1 MREAQQGLGFGVL
14 VNTLSLVIP
23 AYNEKERIPA
33 LLRTLETAPEVV
45 EQAGL
50 KLQEVLIVDDG
61 SDDGTKQLLA
71 EAEPTNPLLRPL
83 LQFDQNRGKGA
94 AVASGALEAKADYV
108 LIADVD
114 LSTPLTELGKL
125 VVAIRDG
132 ADIAIG
138 SRHVEGAEVDRGP
151 AHRKLLGKA
160 FNGAVRTLTG
170 LDARDT
176 QCGFK
181 LLPTKLAQPLF
192 GVQTCPGFA
201 FDVELLLRAD
211 TVGLSIVEVPV
222 IYLHDSRSR
231 VQVASASWQMLKDV
245 CGLSYR
251 IRMRREPPVRGSEAL
266 DSPRERVGTHG

>member
-33 LLRTLETAPEVV
+33 LLQTLETAPEVV
-45 EQAGL
+45 REAGL
-50 KLQEVLIVDDG
+50 RLDEILIVDDG

-71 EAEPTNPLLRPL
+71 EAEERNPLLRPL
-83 LQFDQNRGKGA
+83 LQFEHNRGKGA
-94 AVASGALEAKADYV
+94 AVASGAIEARAAYV
-108 LIADVD
+108 LVADVD

-125 VVAIRDG
+125 VAAIHNG

-151 AHRKLLGKA
+151 AHRKLLGKG
-160 FNGAVRTLTG
+160 FNGAVRLLTG
-170 LDARDT
+170 LE
-176 QCGFK
+176 
-181 LLPTKLAQPLF
+181 LLPTNLARPLLSA
-192 GVQTCPGFA
+192 QTCDGFA
-201 FDVELLLRAD
+201 FDVELLLRASAA
-211 TVGLSIVEVPV
+211 GLSIVEVPV

-231 VQVASASWQMLKDV
+231 VRVTSASWQMLKEV

-251 IRMRREPPVRGSEAL
+251 IRVKREPPVRGFEVP
-266 DSPRERVGTHG
+266 DPPRERVGTHG

>member
-1 MREAQQGLGFGVL
+1 
-14 VNTLSLVIP
+14 VNTLSIVIP

-33 LLRTLETAPEVV
+33 LLQTLETAPAVV
-45 EQAGL
+45 EEAGL
-50 KLQEVLIVDDG
+50 QLQEILIVDDG
-61 SDDGTKQLLA
+61 SDDGTKQLLS
-71 EAEPTNPLLRPL
+71 EAEQTHPLLRPL
-83 LQFDQNRGKGA
+83 LQFKHNRGKGA
-94 AVASGALEAKADYV
+94 AVASGALEARAAYV

-125 VVAIRDG
+125 VVAIGDG

-181 LLPTKLAQPLF
+181 LLPTPLARPLLAA
-192 GVQTCPGFA
+192 QTCPGFA

-211 TVGLSIVEVPV
+211 AAGLSIVEVPV
-222 IYLHDSRSR
+222 IYLHDPRSR
-231 VQVASASWQMLKDV
+231 VRVASASWQMLKDV
-245 CGLSYR
+245 FGLSYR
-251 IRMRREPPVRGSEAL
+251 IRVKREPAVRGSGVA
-266 DSPRERVGTHG
+266 DPPRERVGTHG

>member
-1 MREAQQGLGFGVL
+1 MD
-14 VNTLSLVIP
+14 TLSLVIP

-33 LLRTLETAPEVV
+33 LLQTLETAPRVV
-45 EQAGL
+45 EEAGL
-50 KLQEVLIVDDG
+50 QLQEILIVDDG
-61 SDDGTKQLLA
+61 SVDGTKQLLSQA
-71 EAEPTNPLLRPL
+71 AATTPLLRPL
-83 LQFDQNRGKGA
+83 LQFKDNRGKGA

-125 VVAIRDG
+125 VVAIRGG

-160 FNGAVRTLTG
+160 FNGAVRTFTG

-181 LLPTKLAQPLF
+181 LLPTSLARPLF
-192 GVQTCPGFA
+192 AAQTCPGFA

-231 VQVASASWQMLKDV
+231 VRVASASWQMLKDV
-245 CGLSYR
+245 FGLSYR
-251 IRMRREPPVRGSEAL
+251 LRVRREAAVRGSEVP
-266 DSPRERVGTHG
+266 DSRRERVSTHG